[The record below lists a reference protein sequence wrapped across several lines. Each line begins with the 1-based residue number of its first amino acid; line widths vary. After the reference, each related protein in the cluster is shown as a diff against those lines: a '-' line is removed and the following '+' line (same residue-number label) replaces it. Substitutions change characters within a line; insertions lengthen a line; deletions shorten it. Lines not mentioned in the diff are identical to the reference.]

1 MCLWHRL
8 SLQRTPSSALPEEPP
23 GLAEFH
29 VRDLLLCSGLI
40 YCSHDF
46 NDLPLSKS
54 DAKGNECVSLL
65 PFVISQQ
72 QTEVRQCFPAGGI
85 QLNTGSLSSPPVLP
99 GTCGGFGTV
108 SLCMGKAARSQ
119 AAEEEMEEVGS
130 VPWPARDFP
139 PDRHPDALSSC
150 VSVLCL

>member
-1 MCLWHRL
+1 MILM
-8 SLQRTPSSALPEEPP
+8 T
-23 GLAEFH
+23 F
-29 VRDLLLCSGLI
+29 
-40 YCSHDF
+40 
-46 NDLPLSKS
+46 LSKS
-54 DAKGNECVSLL
+54 DAKGKECISLL

-72 QTEVRQCFPAGGI
+72 QTTLRQGFPAALAETGRFSPVHFGGI
-85 QLNTGSLSSPPVLP
+85 QLNTGPLSSAPALP
-99 GTCGGFGTV
+99 GICGGFGTV
-108 SLCMGKAARSQ
+108 SLCMGEAARSQ